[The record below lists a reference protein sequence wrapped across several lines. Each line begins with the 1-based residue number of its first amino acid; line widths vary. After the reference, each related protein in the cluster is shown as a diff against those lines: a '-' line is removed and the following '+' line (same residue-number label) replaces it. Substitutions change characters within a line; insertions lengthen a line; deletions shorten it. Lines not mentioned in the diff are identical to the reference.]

1 MKKILI
7 ALVAIVGIAV
17 VANFLSPTVNSVT
30 DFKHITYQETFDQ
43 KESEYYVY
51 FYQETCPICMQFG
64 PELVEAH
71 NKNNVPVYVV
81 DAAADENLDAWYD
94 WQTHDEKY
102 TKVIGKVENGVQVF
116 NEGES
121 SAKYPSNEGWTI
133 TTNNKNE
140 IIAYLNKARNNK
152 SPQTADEIEISGTP
166 ALIKVKDGKLAGYG
180 EGIDE
185 DRALL
190 ETYGQ

>member
-17 VANFLSPTVNSVT
+17 VANFLSPSVNSVT

-190 ETYGQ
+190 GTYGQ

>member
-17 VANFLSPTVNSVT
+17 VANFLSPSVNSVT

-43 KESEYYVY
+43 KEPEYYVY
-51 FYQETCPICMQFG
+51 FYQETCPMCMQFG
-64 PELVEAH
+64 PELVAAH
-71 NKNNVPVYVV
+71 NENNIPVYVV

-94 WQTHDEKY
+94 WQAHDKKY

-133 TTNNKNE
+133 TTNNNNE

-180 EGIDE
+180 EGVDE

-190 ETYGQ
+190 GTYGQ

>member
-17 VANFLSPTVNSVT
+17 VANFLSPSVNSVT

-71 NKNNVPVYVV
+71 NKNNVPIYVV
-81 DAAADENLDAWYD
+81 DAAADENIDAWYD
-94 WQTHDEKY
+94 WQAHDEKY

>member
-17 VANFLSPTVNSVT
+17 VANFLSPSVNSVT

>member
-7 ALVAIVGIAV
+7 ALVALVVIAAG
-17 VANFLSPTVNSVT
+17 ANFLFPSINSVT
-30 DFKHITYQETFDQ
+30 DLKHIKYTETFDQ
-43 KESEYYVY
+43 KDSEYYVY
-51 FYQETCPICMQFG
+51 FYQETCSICMQFG
-64 PELVEAH
+64 PEVVAAH
-71 NKNNVPVYVV
+71 NENNVPVYVV
-81 DAAADENLDAWYD
+81 DAAAKENSAAWYD
-94 WQTHDEKY
+94 WTAHDEEY

-121 SAKYPSNEGWTI
+121 SAKYPTNEGWTI

-140 IIAYLNKARNNK
+140 VVAYLETAQNNR

-180 EGIDE
+180 EGMDE
-185 DRALL
+185 NRTLL
-190 ETYGQ
+190 ATYGQ

>member
-17 VANFLSPTVNSVT
+17 VANFLSPSVNSVT

-116 NEGES
+116 NKGES
-121 SAKYPSNEGWTI
+121 TAKYPSNEGWTI

-140 IIAYLNKARNNK
+140 IIAYLNKAHNNK

>member
-17 VANFLSPTVNSVT
+17 VANFLSPSVNSVT

-81 DAAADENLDAWYD
+81 DAAADENIDAWYD
-94 WQTHDEKY
+94 WQAHDEKY

>member
-7 ALVAIVGIAV
+7 ALVAVIAIAV
-17 VANFLSPTVNSVT
+17 VANFLTPTVNSIT
-30 DFKHITYQETFDQ
+30 EFKHITYQETFDQ
-43 KESEYYVY
+43 KEPEYYVY
-51 FYQETCPICMQFG
+51 FYQETCPMCMQFG

-81 DAAADENLDAWYD
+81 DAAADENVDAWYD
-94 WQTHDEKY
+94 WQAHDKEY

-140 IIAYLNKARNNK
+140 IVAYLKKAHNNT

-190 ETYGQ
+190 ETYGE

>member
-30 DFKHITYQETFDQ
+30 DFKHITYHETFDQ